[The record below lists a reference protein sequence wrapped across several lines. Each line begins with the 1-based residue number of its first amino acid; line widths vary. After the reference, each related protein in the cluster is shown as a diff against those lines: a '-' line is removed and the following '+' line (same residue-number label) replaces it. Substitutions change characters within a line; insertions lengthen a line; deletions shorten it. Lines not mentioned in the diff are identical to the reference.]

1 MTYGANASGARCRQA
16 LCDTP
21 GDPAK
26 SAAAFTKLYNY
37 ETQPKRGLARVA
49 GDGMQ
54 QSKESAMTED
64 THIYD
69 AASRGSFRSLIVLV
83 GAVLFIG
90 FAALAS
96 MAFGGS
102 EEDGWGSGF
111 WHHGH
116 MGRPLDL
123 AQIVDR
129 ADKAVRHL
137 AIEIDAT
144 PDQQAKL
151 QAIVKT
157 ALKDLLP
164 MRDQLRAGRAQ
175 ARELLTGPEM
185 NRDAIEKFRAQQMAL
200 VDSASKRI
208 AQAVTDAAQVL
219 TPEQREAIV
228 ERFPLGGFWN
238 HWHRG

>member
-1 MTYGANASGARCRQA
+1 M
-16 LCDTP
+16 
-21 GDPAK
+21 
-26 SAAAFTKLYNY
+26 
-37 ETQPKRGLARVA
+37 
-49 GDGMQ
+49 
-54 QSKESAMTED
+54 
-64 THIYD
+64 
-69 AASRGSFRSLIVLV
+69 
-83 GAVLFIG
+83 
-90 FAALAS
+90 
-96 MAFGGS
+96 
-102 EEDGWGSGF
+102 
-111 WHHGH
+111 
-116 MGRPLDL
+116 
-123 AQIVDR
+123 
-129 ADKAVRHL
+129 RHL

-175 ARELLTGPEM
+175 ARELLTGPEI

-228 ERFPLGGFWN
+228 ERFPMGGFWN